1 MSCQCITRTVCLI
14 KYSLWGSNPRPMAHK
29 TIALTTELREH
40 LQCMCGTKTYWICP
54 ILAVHEGEYPDH
66 HWHFTS
72 ESEHE
77 PVSGKYRTEPKPDLN
92 WVLGSVA
99 MSSWIW
105 QKQKQRLGNRNR
117 NRNQVWFGFGLVC
130 LCLALG
136 EGEED
141 NQTKTETETR
151 SGYGFDFPVFVCA
164 STQAK
169 KTSQPGRTEV

>member
-1 MSCQCITRTVCLI
+1 VR
-14 KYSLWGSNPRPMAHK
+14 
-29 TIALTTELREH
+29 
-40 LQCMCGTKTYWICP
+40 
-54 ILAVHEGEYPDH
+54 
-66 HWHFTS
+66 
-72 ESEHE
+72 
-77 PVSGKYRTEPKPDLN
+77 GKYRTEPKPDLN

-136 EGEED
+136 EGRED
-141 NQTKTETETR
+141 NQTKTETEAR

-164 STQAK
+164 STHAK
-169 KTSQPGRTEV
+169 KTSQPNPKPNPDLSTVKCFQIVAARIFAMEDVDAMQVCGHIAQWLERLTADQQVRGSNPGVSSVGRAQGS